1 METPDFNTTII
12 VDQSPEVAFKAIN
25 NVRGWWSEEI
35 EGNTEKLNDEFIY
48 HYEDIH
54 RCTIRLIEVV
64 PNRKVVW
71 YVVKNYFSF
80 TKDNSEWTGT
90 TISFDITEKNNKTHI
105 HVTHHGLVPEYECF
119 EICKAGWTNYI
130 NNSLH
135 SLITTGKGLPNA
147 TGKPRTREEEGIRAK
162 IKQ

>member
-71 YVVKNYFSF
+71 YVVK
-80 TKDNSEWTGT
+80 
-90 TISFDITEKNNKTHI
+90 TISHLQKIT
-105 HVTHHGLVPEYECF
+105 VSGPE
-119 EICKAGWTNYI
+119 
-130 NNSLH
+130 
-135 SLITTGKGLPNA
+135 
-147 TGKPRTREEEGIRAK
+147 R
-162 IKQ
+162 Q